1 MDKSNVSNYQDDI
14 YYKLYRMNER
24 NASLLKEYSVYLDVK
39 LEDFFEHVVNYIN
52 NNFPIPDYVNI
63 LNKLSTITES
73 EQVIKYLDSISF
85 DYKILR
91 NNLMDYFINFRPD
104 IYYTNENAKNRLK
117 NNLQFYET
125 HKAKSFIPS
134 HCENENLNDNM
145 NNIIIEYINSNYSI
159 SRFCYNKNLSK
170 TLFKQY
176 VAKIKTKNPELYN
189 KFVEATNLKEQI
201 KNEIIENDVYTI
213 LNIIKENSSISI
225 IDFLLIT
232 NYDVFELV
240 EVADRILSIED
251 KKLFRMNV
259 KGIRYINRLSE
270 RGLGNLLNSTYTFNI
285 NGELIELSEND
296 KIEIIKFLKENNIPV
311 CNDTWTDACIK
322 YLNNELKKGCSK

>member
-104 IYYTNENAKNRLK
+104 IYYANEILKNRLK

-176 VAKIKTKNPELYN
+176 VAKIKTKNTELYN

-213 LNIIKENSSISI
+213 LNIIKENSGISI

>member
-1 MDKSNVSNYQDDI
+1 MDKSNRQNYKDDI
-14 YYKLYRMNER
+14 YYRLYTMNDR
-24 NASLLKEYSVYLDVK
+24 NISVLKEYCVYFDISLK
-39 LEDFFEHVVNYIN
+39 NFLEHIVNYIN
-52 NNFPIPDYVNI
+52 SNFPIPDYVNI
-63 LNKLSTITES
+63 INKLSTITDDNLA
-73 EQVIKYLDSISF
+73 IKYLDSITF
-85 DYKILR
+85 DYKILK

-104 IYYTNENAKNRLK
+104 IYYANEIQKNRIY
-117 NNLQFYET
+117 NNLKLYET
-125 HKAKSFIPS
+125 YKAKLETPS
-134 HCENENLNDNM
+134 KCDNVNLDDHM
-145 NNIIIEYINSNYSI
+145 NNTIIDYIESDYTITRYC
-159 SRFCYNKNLSK
+159 FNKNLSK

-176 VAKIKTKNPELYN
+176 IAKIKIKNPELYN
-189 KFVEATNLKEQI
+189 KFVEATNKKEQI

-251 KKLFRMNV
+251 KKIFRMNV

-270 RGLGNLLNSTYTFNI
+270 SGLGNILNSTYTFNI

-296 KIEIIKFLKENNIPV
+296 KIEIFQFLKDNNIPV

-322 YLNNELKKGCSK
+322 YLNDELKKGCSK